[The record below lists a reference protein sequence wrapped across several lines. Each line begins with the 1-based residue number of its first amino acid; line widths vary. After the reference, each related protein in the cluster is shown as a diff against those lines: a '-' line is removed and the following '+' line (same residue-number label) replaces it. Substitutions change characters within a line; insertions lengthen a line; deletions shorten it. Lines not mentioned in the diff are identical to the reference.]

1 MAISHYVFVA
11 PPALLELLIAADQS
25 QAEAYLESNDGADES
40 DESSADETWFEGDA
54 LLDALLELNGTEDAV
69 DMWRLGD
76 DVGTLLKVPMGYD
89 DVFWAMG
96 RSLYDMTYI
105 EPSQVAEFSRRLGS
119 ECEPATWYDTA
130 VIAGTSIW
138 SRQHRHETEDLSR
151 EVVALI
157 HRAAGL
163 DACLIIWH
171 SA

>member
-1 MAISHYVFVA
+1 MAISHEVFVA

-25 QAEAYLESNDGADES
+25 QTDAYVASNDGADDS

-54 LLDALLELNGTEDAV
+54 LLDALLELNGTEDVV

-76 DVGTLLKVPMGYD
+76 DVGTLLNVPLGYD

-105 EPSQVAEFSRRLGS
+105 EPSLVAEFSRRLGS
-119 ECEPATWYDTA
+119 ECEPARWYDTA
-130 VIAGTSIW
+130 VTAGTSIW
-138 SRQHRHETEDLSR
+138 SLQHRRETEDLSR
-151 EVVALI
+151 DVVALI

-163 DACLIIWH
+163 DAGLIIWH

>member
-96 RSLYDMTYI
+96 RSLYDLTYI
-105 EPSQVAEFSRRLGS
+105 DPSQVAEFSRRLGS

-163 DACLIIWH
+163 DAGLIIWH

>member
-96 RSLYDMTYI
+96 RSLDDMTYI

-163 DACLIIWH
+163 DAGLIIWH